1 MKKKYKEA
9 FEDFPIIAA
18 IRSDQ
23 DLTECLKTDCQNIFI
38 LYGSIMNIGN
48 ITRRITD
55 SGKYAFIHMDMIEGL
70 SSKEVAVEFIKNNT
84 TADGIISTKSA
95 LIKKAKELDLFSIQ
109 RFFLLD
115 SLAVKNVKKQMEQT
129 RPDFIEIL
137 PGLMPRIISDLKKE
151 VGHRVIAGGLIS
163 QKEDIIGALN
173 AGATAISTTNASL
186 WYM

>member
-18 IRSDQ
+18 IRNDK
-23 DLTECLKTDCQNIFI
+23 DLEECLKTDCQNIFI
-38 LYGSIMNIGN
+38 LYGTIMNLADIVSRV
-48 ITRRITD
+48 TET
-55 SGKYAFIHMDMIEGL
+55 GKYAFVHMDMIEGL

-95 LIKKAKELDLFSIQ
+95 LIKKAKDLDLFAIQ

-137 PGLMPRIISDLKKE
+137 PGLMPRIITELKKE

-163 QKEDIIGALN
+163 QKEDILSALN
-173 AGATAISTTNASL
+173 AGATSISTTNASL